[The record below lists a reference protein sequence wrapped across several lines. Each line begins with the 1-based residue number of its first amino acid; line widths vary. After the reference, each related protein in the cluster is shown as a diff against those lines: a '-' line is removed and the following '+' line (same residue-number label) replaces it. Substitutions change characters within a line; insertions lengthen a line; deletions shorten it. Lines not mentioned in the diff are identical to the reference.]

1 MTDVSRL
8 VTTGSH
14 ARHSERPHRGTGPH
28 MFFWRV
34 VEVPAMVSLLIWLL
48 MLVLSGAASLT
59 VT

>member
-1 MTDVSRL
+1 
-8 VTTGSH
+8 
-14 ARHSERPHRGTGPH
+14 